1 MWFRAI
7 VAIGAIVV
15 AAAPGVAV
23 ATATPALKR
32 SGGCGGG
39 SYANSDGQCVPD
51 PSAGGGSGSGGAP
64 SGATAVCRD
73 GEYSFSTHRTG
84 TCSGHG
90 GVSQWL
96 TN

>member
-1 MWFRAI
+1 MKVRAGL
-7 VAIGAIVV
+7 GALIL
-15 AAAPGVAV
+15 AGSLFGMAQAV
-23 ATATPALKR
+23 TTTSAVLA
-32 SGGCGGG
+32 CGGG
-39 SYANSDGQCVPD
+39 TYENSDGQCIPD
-51 PSAGGGSGSGGAP
+51 PSAPGSGGATP

-73 GEYSFSTHRTG
+73 GDYSYSTHHSG